1 MSSTR
6 RLAASVAAVALLV
19 AGCASASPSA
29 NPLGSTTTP
38 AYFDVSW
45 ADHYANLQQPF
56 DITAPSVAVDYLAT
70 GTCSIGF
77 RLVPVSGS
85 GTSVATPTDSVSSSQ
100 IYFSVSSPGTG
111 TWQLQV
117 TPGRYHLE
125 GGADGCDWSV
135 TIRPA

>member
-100 IYFSVSSPGTG
+100 ISG